1 LIGVGFKGVI
11 YPVNPFYQ
19 SIQGITAYPS
29 VKKIPWKVDLAVI
42 ATPAHI
48 VPQVV
53 EECGEAGI
61 KGIIIV
67 SSGFSESG
75 PEGKTLEEK
84 LLKLKKTYNLRIVGP
99 NCLGVMRPSLR
110 LNATFTNRMA
120 WSGRIAFISQSGAL
134 CASVLDWASHANVGF
149 SSVVSIGSMIDVDFA
164 DLIDYFGTDPETRS
178 IILFIEFIREP
189 KKFMSAVR
197 RFAATKPIIV
207 VKAGKSPEGMK
218 AAALHTGA
226 ITGEDMIYEAF
237 FDRAGVVRVDEIS
250 DLFNC
255 AEILAMQL
263 PPKGPNLA
271 IITNAGGPGVTAT
284 DALIAKGGKLATLA
298 KETIKA
304 LDSILPHY
312 WSSSNP
318 VDICEDATVDRF
330 RKVLEICLKDPNID
344 GYLVIYTPIGSAD
357 PTETA
362 KAIVELSKE
371 TDKPLL
377 ASLLGEEDV
386 LEARSILRQN
396 RIPTY
401 STPEQA
407 VTTFV
412 YMYQHARNLE
422 LLYQTP
428 EELLISI
435 SPNKK
440 RLHHIIKKAVKEGRQ
455 ILTKSDSKEFLDA
468 YGIPTTKTQIAQTA
482 NEAANIASII
492 GFPVMMKI
500 CSLELTHK
508 TSISDVIM
516 NVTSKIQARKCFEE
530 LTERTQKQWPS
541 INIEGITIQPMFS
554 GGYELLIRSKRDP
567 HFGSVIIFGTGGTGV
582 EFFNDIVVG
591 FPPLNQTLTRRMIEQ
606 TQAYKILSEGLRD
619 RQLVITK
626 LIEETIVKFSHLV
639 TDFPEIVEAI
649 INPLFVDDNK
659 VVALDANILVD
670 LKKVSKE
677 TQPYEHLIIRPYPTR
692 YITKR
697 KQKTGEEIILRP
709 IRPEDESLLVELFE
723 TFSQQTMR
731 LRFFQ
736 VVKDVSHQTLA
747 RYCNIDYD
755 REMAIVAE
763 QLERKK
769 CQITGMARLIIE
781 PDAERGEVAVIIGDP
796 WQNKGLGSI
805 MLDYLIEIG
814 KDMGLKKVF
823 GEILTSN
830 EKMIHICCTKGFQIR
845 PIDDETCLAT
855 LDL

>member
-1 LIGVGFKGVI
+1 M
-11 YPVNPFYQ
+11 
-19 SIQGITAYPS
+19 
-29 VKKIPWKVDLAVI
+29 KKIPWQVDLAVI

-67 SSGFSESG
+67 SSGFSESS
-75 PEGKTLEEK
+75 PEGKTLDEK
-84 LLKLKKTYNLRIVGP
+84 LLKLKKAHNLRIVGP
-99 NCLGVMRPSLR
+99 NCLGVMRPSIR
-110 LNATFTNRMA
+110 LNATFANRMA
-120 WSGRIAFISQSGAL
+120 WRGRIAFISQSGAL

-189 KKFMSAVR
+189 KKFMSAAR

-226 ITGEDMIYEAF
+226 ITGEDIIYQAF
-237 FDRAGVVRVDEIS
+237 FDRAGVVRVNEIS

-271 IITNAGGPGVTAT
+271 IITNAGGPGVTAV
-284 DALIAKGGKLATLA
+284 DALVARGGKLATLT
-298 KETIKA
+298 KETIEV
-304 LDSILPHY
+304 LNGILPHY

-362 KAIVELSKE
+362 KTIVEISKE
-371 TDKPLL
+371 TDKPFL
-377 ASLLGEEDV
+377 ASWLGEEDV
-386 LEARSILRQN
+386 LEARGILRQN
-396 RIPTY
+396 RIPAY

-412 YMYQHARNLE
+412 HMYQHARNLE

-435 SPNKK
+435 NPNKE
-440 RLHHIIKKAVKEGRQ
+440 RLHHILEKAVKEDRQ
-455 ILTKSDSKEFLDA
+455 ILTKLESKEFLEA
-468 YGIPTTKTQIAQTA
+468 YEIPTAK
-482 NEAANIASII
+482 
-492 GFPVMMKI
+492 K
-500 CSLELTHK
+500 CYKELK
-508 TSISDVIM
+508 
-516 NVTSKIQARKCFEE
+516 
-530 LTERTQKQWPS
+530 ERVQKQQPPMKV
-541 INIEGITIQPMFS
+541 EGITIQPVFS
-554 GGYELLIRSKRDP
+554 GGYELILRSKKDP
-567 HFGSVIIFGTGGTGV
+567 QFGSVIIFGIGETGV
-582 EFFNDIVVG
+582 ELYNDVAVG
-591 FPPLNQTLTRRMIEQ
+591 FPPLNQTLARRMIEQ
-606 TQAYKILSEGLRD
+606 TKAYKILSEGYRN
-619 RQLVITK
+619 RQLDNTR

-639 TDFPEIVEAI
+639 TDFPQIVEAD
-649 INPLFVDDNK
+649 INPLFVDGNK
-659 VVALDANILVD
+659 VVALDASIIVD
-670 LKKVSKE
+670 LKKVFAE
-677 TQPYEHLIIRPYPTR
+677 IQPYEHLIIRPYPTR

-697 KQKTGEEIILRP
+697 TQKTGEEIILRP
-709 IRPEDESLLVELFE
+709 IKPEDEHLLVELFE
-723 TFSQQTMR
+723 TFSQQTIR

-755 REMAIVAE
+755 REMTIVTE
-763 QLERKK
+763 QLEGKK
-769 CQITGMARLIIE
+769 YRITGMARLIIE
-781 PDAERGEVAVIIGDP
+781 PDAERGEVAIVIGDP
-796 WQNKGLGSI
+796 WQNKGLGST
-805 MLDYLIEIG
+805 MLDYLIEIS
-814 KDMGLKKVF
+814 KDMELKKVF

-855 LDL
+855 LDLEKSES